1 MYAVG
6 IDVSKGKSTVSVFD
20 QRKEMVVKPIDIPH
34 TLTGL
39 AALSELVRAQPG
51 EVKVVMEW
59 SVPAVT
65 TSRSQTTSSRM
76 ATSSAPSIRLR
87 SGMPETASVSMKSKR
102 TRQIPKKPRNLGLTI
117 EKTRKRHSLFAFNE
131 YTKQV
136 FRNRS
141 TLSRHLRMK
150 NKP

>member
-1 MYAVG
+1 
-6 IDVSKGKSTVSVFD
+6 
-20 QRKEMVVKPIDIPH
+20 
-34 TLTGL
+34 
-39 AALSELVRAQPG
+39 
-51 EVKVVMEW
+51 
-59 SVPAVT
+59 
-65 TSRSQTTSSRM
+65 
-76 ATSSAPSIRLR
+76 
-87 SGMPETASVSMKSKR
+87 
-102 TRQIPKKPRNLGLTI
+102 LGLTI